1 MRKSAEDEH
10 VRDVGRGKSK
20 LNKEV
25 KRSLIEERR
34 GAVGLQPSCQTMGVF
49 A

>member
-1 MRKSAEDEH
+1 MRISAEDER
-10 VRDVGRGKSK
+10 VRDFGRGKRK

-25 KRSLIEERR
+25 KRSLVEKRG